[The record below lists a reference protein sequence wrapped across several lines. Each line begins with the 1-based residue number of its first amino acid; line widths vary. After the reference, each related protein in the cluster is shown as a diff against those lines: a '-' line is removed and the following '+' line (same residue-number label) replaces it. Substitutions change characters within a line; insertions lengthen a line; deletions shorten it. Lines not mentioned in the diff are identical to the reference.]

1 LRPRPDAGARARPLR
16 RGGSPRL
23 PVLRHCVGHLRGRGC
38 ADRGAPRLGQGLRP
52 LPLPRGAHVRGFQGL
67 PLQLPCV
74 PRACR
79 PVGVRDLRD
88 CTCIWIHFGIQQ
100 ERLWTNHAGVGC
112 RLVSAPRGVWIC
124 RGCGL
129 LPASGR
135 WSSGSN
141 DVATCG
147 GIDISGGNG
156 RFCNR
161 GCGDIWYA
169 RDSLRYDP
177 SSLSQSL
184 EGVPGGQESTI
195 TVLLRRS

>member
-52 LPLPRGAHVRGFQGL
+52 LPLPRGAHVRGF
-67 PLQLPCV
+67 
-74 PRACR
+74 
-79 PVGVRDLRD
+79 
-88 CTCIWIHFGIQQ
+88 Q